1 MGTLSMGDDGL
12 NESEWDKVLTQVQ
25 SDNEYKPS
33 QFDSVI
39 AKYRTSVTQLSEN
52 VPKDKKLRVQQTIN
66 KLDAQVKNAKLP
78 TELKK
83 TIRTLAEVTKELS
96 EGNNDISA
104 NNTRNIFM
112 QLEGVLDELIEK
124 GSVKQIA
131 ETVWQNPE
139 PHIV

>member
-12 NESEWDKVLTQVQ
+12 NESEWDKVLTQVP